1 MTGLRAVD
9 SDAPSGEWELHLAW
23 ATGSEH
29 IGDEDGSACAGRKG
43 ERSVFTR
50 ARDMAV
56 GEDMGE
62 SSVEVVPNAWLVRAA
77 MWFYEA
83 VQKVAL

>member
-1 MTGLRAVD
+1 
-9 SDAPSGEWELHLAW
+9 
-23 ATGSEH
+23 
-29 IGDEDGSACAGRKG
+29 
-43 ERSVFTR
+43 
-50 ARDMAV
+50 MAV